1 MLNPLRSWAR
11 LEVAGLEVVPATG
24 PILLV
29 SNHDSLLDPLALIDA
44 MMWRGRQ
51 LRFLAKSTLWD
62 SRVLASVLDRAGQI
76 PIRRGQG
83 DEAALGAAI
92 SALERGEAIG
102 IFPEGTISRGQ
113 RLRARKGVARLVRA
127 CPGVPVVLAAVRGG
141 TDLARFPS
149 RPRVTVEFFLPGTG
163 QPDPG
168 EEPDELSE
176 RLLAEIRE
184 KVPPIARRP
193 RFRSA

>member
-1 MLNPLRSWAR
+1 MNPLRSWAR